1 MPGLFLEGEHFSIDS
16 QLSIMERKHNYDMKE
31 NRMRLKDRVA
41 VVTGGAGA
49 IGGEITKLLAREG
62 ARIVIVDVNAEASD
76 KMVNE
81 VKALGSEA
89 LAVNADVIE
98 IEQAEKM
105 VKEALARFAQID
117 ILVNVAG
124 GSTGPSIKTKMD
136 FFARSEKTRGEEIL
150 RLNLLAPLNCARAV
164 INHMMERRR
173 GAIVSISSTA
183 GVIGMMKGVEYSAA
197 KAGIV
202 GMTITLAKEAAE
214 YGIRVNC
221 VSPGIVGTER
231 VLKMAPD
238 RIPQWEKGIKLGRL
252 CQPAEIASAV
262 LFLVSDESSYITGQ
276 NIIVDGGLCLGP
288 EGY

>member
-1 MPGLFLEGEHFSIDS
+1 
-16 QLSIMERKHNYDMKE
+16 
-31 NRMRLKDRVA
+31 MRLTDRVA
-41 VVTGGAGA
+41 IVTGGAGA

-62 ARIVIVDVNAEASD
+62 AKIVIADVNDEANSR
-76 KMVNE
+76 MVDE

-89 LAVNADVIE
+89 LAVCVDVIE
-98 IEQAEKM
+98 IDQAAKM
-105 VKEALARFAQID
+105 VEAALEHFGQID
-117 ILVNVAG
+117 ILANVAG

-164 INHMMERRR
+164 INHMMERRG
-173 GAIVSISSTA
+173 GAIVSIASTA

-197 KAGIV
+197 KAGII
-202 GMTITLAKEAAE
+202 GMTVTLAKEAAE

-231 VLKMAPD
+231 VFKMAPD
-238 RIPQWEKGIKLGRL
+238 RIPLWEKGIKLGRL
-252 CQPAEIASAV
+252 CKPEEIASAV

>member
-1 MPGLFLEGEHFSIDS
+1 
-16 QLSIMERKHNYDMKE
+16 
-31 NRMRLKDRVA
+31 MRVKDRVA
-41 VVTGGAGA
+41 IVTGGAGA
-49 IGGEITKLLAREG
+49 IGGEISKLLAREG
-62 ARIVIVDVNAEASD
+62 ARIVIADVNTEAGARMVAEL
-76 KMVNE
+76 
-81 VKALGSEA
+81 KALGSEA
-89 LAVNADVIE
+89 IAMEADVIE
-98 IEQAEKM
+98 ADQAEKL
-105 VKEALARFAQID
+105 VRAALEHFGQVD

-136 FFARSEKTRGEEIL
+136 FFAQSEKARGEEIL
-150 RLNLLAPLNCARAV
+150 RLNLLAPINCARAV
-164 INHMMERRR
+164 INHMMERRT

-197 KAGIV
+197 KAGII
-202 GMTITLAKEAAE
+202 GFTLTLAKEAAS

-231 VLKMAPD
+231 VFKMAPD

-252 CQPAEIASAV
+252 CKPEEIASAV
-262 LFLVSDESSYITGQ
+262 LFLVSDDSSYITGQ

>member
-1 MPGLFLEGEHFSIDS
+1 
-16 QLSIMERKHNYDMKE
+16 
-31 NRMRLKDRVA
+31 MRLTDKVA
-41 VVTGGAGA
+41 IVTGGAGA

-62 ARIVIVDVNAEASD
+62 ARIVIADVNDEANSR
-76 KMVNE
+76 MVDE

-89 LAVNADVIE
+89 LAVCVDVIE
-98 IEQAEKM
+98 IDQAAKM
-105 VKEALARFAQID
+105 VEAALEHFGQID

-136 FFARSEKTRGEEIL
+136 FFAQSEKTRGEEIV

-164 INHMMERRR
+164 INHMMERRS
-173 GAIVSISSTA
+173 GAIVSISSVA

-202 GMTITLAKEAAE
+202 GMTVTLAKEAAE

-231 VLKMAPD
+231 VFKMAPD

-252 CQPAEIASAV
+252 CKPEEIASAV

>member
-1 MPGLFLEGEHFSIDS
+1 
-16 QLSIMERKHNYDMKE
+16 
-31 NRMRLKDRVA
+31 MRLKDRV
-41 VVTGGAGA
+41 VIVTGGAGA

-62 ARIVIVDVNAEASD
+62 ARIVIVDVNTEDSS

-98 IEQAEKM
+98 IDQAEKM
-105 VKEALARFAQID
+105 VKEALAHFARID

-164 INHMMERRR
+164 INHMMERRQ

-202 GMTITLAKEAAE
+202 GMTVTLAKEAAE
-214 YGIRVNC
+214 YGIRVNS

-231 VLKMAPD
+231 VFKMAPD

-252 CQPAEIASAV
+252 CKPEEIASAV

>member
-1 MPGLFLEGEHFSIDS
+1 
-16 QLSIMERKHNYDMKE
+16 
-31 NRMRLKDRVA
+31 MRVKDKVA
-41 VVTGGAGA
+41 IVTGGAGA

-62 ARIVIVDVNAEASD
+62 ARIVIADVNAEESG
-76 KMVNE
+76 KMLDE
-81 VKALGSEA
+81 VRALGSEA
-89 LAVNADVIE
+89 LAVGVDVIE
-98 IEQAEKM
+98 IDQAEKL
-105 VKEALARFAQID
+105 VRAALDAFGQID

-136 FFARSEKTRGEEIL
+136 FFARSEKTRGEEIV

-164 INHMMERRR
+164 INHMIERRS

-197 KAGIV
+197 KAGII
-202 GMTITLAKEAAE
+202 GMTVTLAKEVAE

-221 VSPGIVGTER
+221 VSPGIVGTQR
-231 VLKMAPD
+231 VFKMAPD

-252 CQPAEIASAV
+252 AKPEEIANAV
-262 LFLVSDESSYITGQ
+262 LFLVSEESSYIIGQ
-276 NIIVDGGLCLGP
+276 NIVVDGGLCLGP

>member
-1 MPGLFLEGEHFSIDS
+1 
-16 QLSIMERKHNYDMKE
+16 
-31 NRMRLKDRVA
+31 MRLTDKVA
-41 VVTGGAGA
+41 IVTGGAGA

-62 ARIVIVDVNAEASD
+62 ARIVIADVNTEANSR
-76 KMVNE
+76 MVDE

-89 LAVNADVIE
+89 LAVCVDVIE
-98 IEQAEKM
+98 IDQAEKM
-105 VKEALARFAQID
+105 VEAALEHFGQID

-136 FFARSEKTRGEEIL
+136 FFAQSEKTRGEEIV

-164 INHMMERRR
+164 INHMMERRS

-183 GVIGMMKGVEYSAA
+183 AVIGMMKGVEYSAA

-202 GMTITLAKEAAE
+202 GMTLTLAKEAAE

-231 VLKMAPD
+231 VFKMAPD

-252 CQPAEIASAV
+252 CKPEEIASAV

>member
-1 MPGLFLEGEHFSIDS
+1 
-16 QLSIMERKHNYDMKE
+16 
-31 NRMRLKDRVA
+31 MRLTGKVA
-41 VVTGGAGA
+41 IVTGGAGA

-62 ARIVIVDVNAEASD
+62 GRIVIADVNTEANSR
-76 KMVNE
+76 MVDE
-81 VKALGSEA
+81 VKVLGSEA
-89 LAVNADVIE
+89 LAVCVDVIE
-98 IEQAEKM
+98 IDQTEKM
-105 VKEALARFAQID
+105 VEAALEHFGQID

-136 FFARSEKTRGEEIL
+136 FFARSEKTRGEEIV

-164 INHMMERRR
+164 INHMMERRS

-183 GVIGMMKGVEYSAA
+183 AVIGMMKGVEYSAA

-202 GMTITLAKEAAE
+202 GMTVTLAKEAAE

-231 VLKMAPD
+231 VFKMAPD

-252 CQPAEIASAV
+252 CKPEEIASAV

>member
-1 MPGLFLEGEHFSIDS
+1 
-16 QLSIMERKHNYDMKE
+16 
-31 NRMRLKDRVA
+31 MRLKDRVA
-41 VVTGGAGA
+41 AVTGGAGA

-62 ARIVIVDVNAEASD
+62 ARIVIADVNTEAAGRLVD
-76 KMVNE
+76 E

-89 LAVNADVIE
+89 LVVNADVIE
-98 IEQAEKM
+98 IDQAEKM
-105 VKEALARFAQID
+105 VEEALSRFNQID

-214 YGIRVNC
+214 YGIRVNS

-231 VLKMAPD
+231 VFKMAPD

-252 CQPAEIASAV
+252 CKPEEIASAV

>member
-1 MPGLFLEGEHFSIDS
+1 
-16 QLSIMERKHNYDMKE
+16 
-31 NRMRLKDRVA
+31 MRLTDRVA
-41 VVTGGAGA
+41 IVTGGAGA

-62 ARIVIVDVNAEASD
+62 AKIVIADVNDEANSR
-76 KMVNE
+76 MVDE

-89 LAVNADVIE
+89 LAVCVDVIE
-98 IEQAEKM
+98 VDQAAKM
-105 VKEALARFAQID
+105 VEAALERFGQID

-164 INHMMERRR
+164 INHMMERRG

-202 GMTITLAKEAAE
+202 GMTVTLAKEAAE

-231 VLKMAPD
+231 VFKMAPD
-238 RIPQWEKGIKLGRL
+238 RIPLWEKGIKLGRL
-252 CQPAEIASAV
+252 CKPEEIASAV

>member
-1 MPGLFLEGEHFSIDS
+1 
-16 QLSIMERKHNYDMKE
+16 
-31 NRMRLKDRVA
+31 MRVKDKVA
-41 VVTGGAGA
+41 IVTGGAGA
-49 IGGEITKLLAREG
+49 IGGEITRLLAREG
-62 ARIVIVDVNAEASD
+62 ARIVIGDVNTAESS
-76 KMVNE
+76 KFVNE

-89 LAVNADVIE
+89 LAVAADVIDVD
-98 IEQAEKM
+98 QAAKL
-105 VKEALARFAQID
+105 VEAALGYFGQID

-124 GSTGPSIKTKMD
+124 GSTGPSIKTRMD

-164 INHMMERRR
+164 INHMIERRS

-197 KAGIV
+197 KAGII
-202 GMTITLAKEAAE
+202 GMTMTLAKEVAE

-252 CQPAEIASAV
+252 ARPEEIAKAV
-262 LFLVSDESSYITGQ
+262 LFLVSEESSYITGQ

>member
-1 MPGLFLEGEHFSIDS
+1 
-16 QLSIMERKHNYDMKE
+16 
-31 NRMRLKDRVA
+31 MRLKDKVA

-49 IGGEITKLLAREG
+49 IGGEITRLLAREG
-62 ARIVIVDVNAEASD
+62 SRIVIADVNTEDSGKLVA
-76 KMVNE
+76 E

-98 IEQAEKM
+98 IDQAGKVVE
-105 VKEALARFAQID
+105 EALARFNQID

-231 VLKMAPD
+231 VFKMAPD

-252 CQPAEIASAV
+252 CQPEEIASAV

>member
-1 MPGLFLEGEHFSIDS
+1 
-16 QLSIMERKHNYDMKE
+16 
-31 NRMRLKDRVA
+31 MRLRDKVA

-62 ARIVIVDVNAEASD
+62 ARIVIADVNTEAAGGLVD
-76 KMVNE
+76 E

-89 LAVNADVIE
+89 LVVNADVIE
-98 IEQAEKM
+98 IDQAEKM
-105 VKEALARFAQID
+105 VEEALARFNQID

-164 INHMMERRR
+164 INHMMERRH

-197 KAGIV
+197 KAGII
-202 GMTITLAKEAAE
+202 GMTLTLAKEAAE

-231 VLKMAPD
+231 VFKMAPD

-252 CQPAEIASAV
+252 CKPEEIASAV

>member
-1 MPGLFLEGEHFSIDS
+1 
-16 QLSIMERKHNYDMKE
+16 
-31 NRMRLKDRVA
+31 MRLKDRVA

-49 IGGEITKLLAREG
+49 IGGEITKLLASEG
-62 ARIVIVDVNAEASD
+62 ARIVIVDVNAEASS
-76 KMVNE
+76 KMIAE
-81 VKALGSEA
+81 VEALGSEA

-98 IEQAEKM
+98 IDQADKM

-136 FFARSEKTRGEEIL
+136 FFARSEKNRGEEIL

-164 INHMMERRR
+164 INHMMERRT

-197 KAGIV
+197 KAGII
-202 GMTITLAKEAAE
+202 GMTVTLAKEAAE
-214 YGIRVNC
+214 YGIRVNS

-231 VLKMAPD
+231 VFKMAPD
-238 RIPQWEKGIKLGRL
+238 RIPVWEKGIKLGRL
-252 CQPAEIASAV
+252 CKPEEIASAV

-276 NIIVDGGLCLGP
+276 YIIVDGGLCLGP

>member
-1 MPGLFLEGEHFSIDS
+1 
-16 QLSIMERKHNYDMKE
+16 
-31 NRMRLKDRVA
+31 MRVKDKVA
-41 VVTGGAGA
+41 IVTGGAGA
-49 IGGEITKLLAREG
+49 IGGEISKLLAREG
-62 ARIVIVDVNAEASD
+62 ASIVIADVNTEESSQMVAEI
-76 KMVNE
+76 E
-81 VKALGSEA
+81 ALGSKA
-89 LAVNADVIE
+89 LAVDADVID
-98 IEQAEKM
+98 IAQAEKL
-105 VKEALARFAQID
+105 VKAVLDKFGQID

-136 FFARSEKTRGEEIL
+136 FFARSEKTRGEEIV

-164 INHMMERRR
+164 INHMIERHC

-202 GMTITLAKEAAE
+202 GMTVTLAKEVAE

-221 VSPGIVGTER
+221 VSPGIVGTQR

-238 RIPQWEKGIKLGRL
+238 RIPIWEKGIKLGRL
-252 CQPAEIASAV
+252 CKPEEIASAV
-262 LFLVSDESSYITGQ
+262 LFLVSEESSYITGQ